1 MVKFYRLLKVLGQF
15 KEVFINKIPE
25 QSYENFNNK
34 VYEQYTLIKDDVN
47 KFDIDKKYMN
57 FAVSAVTIY
66 KVLHEEY
73 GISTEESIEMIY
85 EITYCSAEKIFID
98 LSFIQM
104 AYYVMCNQGFLN
116 QLILSSLSEFRPEYM
131 EDSLVEL
138 KKDMELNQDIISDKL
153 DEYFEYREV
162 PELKE
167 ILTSISR
174 IIERYVATHFTQYQK
189 NLTLEDIL

>member
-1 MVKFYRLLKVLGQF
+1 MLKFYRLLKVLGQF

-25 QSYENFNNK
+25 QSYEDFNNK
-34 VYEQYTLIKDDVN
+34 VYEQYTLIKDDVIE
-47 KFDIDKKYMN
+47 FDIDKRYMN
-57 FAVSAVTIY
+57 FAVPVVAIY

-85 EITYCSAEKIFID
+85 EITYCSTEKIFID

-116 QLILSSLSEFRPEYM
+116 HLILSSLAEFRPEDM
-131 EDSLVEL
+131 EDALEEL
-138 KKDMELNQDIISDKL
+138 KKDMELDQDIIDDRLDK
-153 DEYFEYREV
+153 YFDYRGV
-162 PELKE
+162 PELKK
-167 ILTSISR
+167 ILTRVSQ
-174 IIERYVATHFTQYQK
+174 IIERYVAIHFTQYQK